1 MGLVSFFQNVKVCTG
16 QKTPD
21 ANKNFFQNYS
31 DHLDFLEEKFK
42 KKGAKLMQMNMDE
55 GLAFL
60 SEQALER
67 LKLFESLRDG
77 HDYFDEV
84 VGATTIPLMSLAVA
98 AVATA
103 AVIWEGVQ
111 DLAIHTGFMKAKDK
125 VSIDK
130 DLQTSH
136 YLIVAGAA
144 FLFAVASFLKSAI
157 SLISRPVVTA
167 IQGFDK
173 QDEVRFCN
181 QNAMLGNK

>member
-1 MGLVSFFQNVKVCTG
+1 MGIVSFFQNVKICTG
-16 QKTPD
+16 QNTPD
-21 ANKNFFQNYS
+21 VKKNFFQNYA

-42 KKGAKLMQMNMDE
+42 KKGAKLMEMTFDD

-67 LKLFESLRDG
+67 LKIFESLRDG

-84 VGATTIPLMSLAVA
+84 VGATAIPLMSLAVA
-98 AVATA
+98 TVATA
-103 AVIWEGVQ
+103 AAIWEGVQ
-111 DLAIHTGFMKAKDK
+111 DLAIHTGFMKAQDK

-136 YLIVAGAA
+136 YLLVAGAA
-144 FLFAVASFLKSAI
+144 FLLAAASFLKSAI